1 MQPGSELF
9 RRPSGRASGSALLIL
24 VAGCAAN
31 APVMEPELALDT
43 LMALPG
49 GTAPV
54 EAHCR
59 EQADFAVRQLPIQ
72 RRQELAAETSG
83 ATRAACVEVLTVF
96 VSVTMLPGD
105 STDDAFAAVREQM
118 LGQDAQTL
126 VDSCDIHYRS
136 WRLLQGENPQTSRS
150 NSPLEGAR
158 YEGWVDRCFA
168 VLRLLATRP
177 PPSPG

>member
-1 MQPGSELF
+1 MSVARLLPNVAG
-9 RRPSGRASGSALLIL
+9 AALLGL
-24 VAGCAAN
+24 AAGCVTT
-31 APVMEPELALDT
+31 APVMEPQRALDT

-72 RRQELAAETSG
+72 RREELAPEVFA
-83 ATRAACVEVLTVF
+83 ATLAACVEVLTVF
-96 VSVTMLPGD
+96 VSVTMQPGD
-105 STDDAFAAVREQM
+105 STDDAFGEVEAQLV
-118 LGQDAQTL
+118 GQDAQTI
-126 VDSCDIHYRS
+126 VDSCDVHYRS
-136 WRLLQGENPQTSRS
+136 WRLLQGESPQATRRD
-150 NSPLEGAR
+150 SPLESAR

-168 VLRLLATRP
+168 VLRLVANRA